1 MRGLV
6 GGGKATAN
14 TLLLTHAAPSPT
26 HTHVQPWANRNVVSV
41 GGIFAAAYYTLC
53 VNVTSVKYHRA
64 SAGTVTAAVTV
75 DMVGAGAQI
84 TGYFVGTG
92 PMAGPAGAMLDTVAT
107 TTISFVGLE
116 MGTATGNATGL
127 VTANYTNGVQTYA
140 AKGCAVINATLMTCT
155 TVPGVGANLLW
166 TVKLRGVTVPALVPL
181 LTSYYAPTVT
191 SLANTTGLPSGGGTE
206 IVVRGRYLGVNGRG
220 VLAYGPSAANLM
232 YSCVLQK
239 PSWVAAGAATDAST
253 DAVSSCPAAKGA
265 GANLVWSLTVGG
277 QTVIGGVGGA
287 ASATQL
293 LSYSPPNITGV
304 SVATNGTN
312 PSSLSKLDTR
322 GCVPPAPCTTV
333 LLSGTGFGG
342 DSRNVRTVTYG
353 LRTSGAP
360 QYAMSCVPSPAGS
373 TTQASAA
380 ADTAAMRARGAL
392 GGLSHRGRCSHC
404 RAPLPPLCS

>member
-191 SLANTTGLPSGGGTE
+191 SLANTTGLPSGGGTN
-206 IVVRGRYLGVNGRG
+206 GVG
-220 VLAYGPSAANLM
+220 LAPGATTQPQNM
-232 YSCVLQK
+232 
-239 PSWVAAGAATDAST
+239 AAGQRLLLVEARRTAWRCRCLCRSFADACAPERVRCVSQRRRSARACRRGSRLVALCACGAPLQCQCAAARPAWLHANPLWWWAAST
-253 DAVSSCPAAKGA
+253 P
-265 GANLVWSLTVGG
+265 T
-277 QTVIGGVGGA
+277 
-287 ASATQL
+287 
-293 LSYSPPNITGV
+293 
-304 SVATNGTN
+304 
-312 PSSLSKLDTR
+312 
-322 GCVPPAPCTTV
+322 
-333 LLSGTGFGG
+333 
-342 DSRNVRTVTYG
+342 
-353 LRTSGAP
+353 
-360 QYAMSCVPSPAGS
+360 
-373 TTQASAA
+373 
-380 ADTAAMRARGAL
+380 
-392 GGLSHRGRCSHC
+392 
-404 RAPLPPLCS
+404 